1 VKIPP
6 KKARAAEEL
15 EELAVDVTGQL
26 PAAELGVV
34 LSEVVLVLLSMVLVL
49 VSVVL
54 LSFVLVLVVSGRV
67 GMLVLVVL
75 VLFWLVLIELSLLV
89 EAALGSDLGLTLSSM
104 LVLVLLSGLAGLV
117 LMELSVLAVLAL
129 GSVLTGMVL
138 FVLAESVL
146 GIVELVFGL
155 MSRLA
160 GSSLLELV
168 LELVLSVVVL
178 VPFLVSCSALLI
190 SSVGALGS
198 GLAASVLLVFSED
211 AVAEKNKTRRT
222 KTTIVTSCVPPKS
235 DLTMFS
241 LSLSVLQLQV
251 LGGPTISPCCM
262 YPRLEPQ
269 KNTGNFEVLELLIC

>member
-117 LMELSVLAVLAL
+117 LMELSVLGLAS

-146 GIVELVFGL
+146 DIVELVFGL

-160 GSSLLELV
+160 GSALLELV

-178 VPFLVSCSALLI
+178 APFLVSGSAWSI
-190 SSVGALGS
+190 FPVGALGS